1 MGIINYRWLS
11 RNMSVYKMPADTRF
25 HPNPK
30 EVEYMLVNR
39 TTKKVKR
46 MQKGFSRMEGKA
58 MGRADIESLF
68 CLERNFRTVEVD
80 LPKFHF
86 GQKVHLFWASWMF
99 DAKEP
104 PERIGGKK
112 GKRRPEWFESTIIS
126 PPMKLPSGAMY
137 AGLPM
142 TGWGYK
148 VF

>member
-1 MGIINYRWLS
+1 
-11 RNMSVYKMPADTRF
+11 MSVYKMPADTRF
-25 HPNPK
+25 HPNSHQYEFMCGVK
-30 EVEYMLVNR
+30 R

-46 MQKGFSRMEGKA
+46 MEKGFRHMEGKE
-58 MGRADIESLF
+58 MGHADIESLF

-86 GQKVHLFWASWMF
+86 GQQVHLFWASWF
-99 DAKEP
+99 VSAKEP

-126 PPMKLPSGAMY
+126 QPIKLPSGAMY
-137 AGLPM
+137 AGHPA